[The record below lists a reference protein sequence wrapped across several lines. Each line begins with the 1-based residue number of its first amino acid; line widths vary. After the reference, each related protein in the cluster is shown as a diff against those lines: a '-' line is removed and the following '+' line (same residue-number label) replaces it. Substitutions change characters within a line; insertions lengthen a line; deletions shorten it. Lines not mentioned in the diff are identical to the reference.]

1 MWKLSY
7 DICNESLGFSV
18 TSGLFGCKL
27 GMTQVFNAERILVP
41 VTVLEVWPGKV
52 VQLKSRDRDGYDAV
66 QLGFK
71 EIAER
76 RLNKPKLGH
85 LKRHGS
91 PPFRY
96 LRELKKE
103 GELELGQ
110 VLTVEIF
117 SVGEQVDVIGT
128 SKGKGFQ
135 GVMKRHNFSGGP
147 ASHGSMF
154 HRAPGSLGASSYPS
168 RVWKTQ
174 KLPGHM
180 GSNRV
185 TAQGLSIVDVRPD
198 VNLVFVRGAVP
209 GAVGGQVLI
218 RKRPSRSR
226 S

>member
-1 MWKLSY
+1 MTNGL
-7 DICNESLGFSV
+7 LGR
-18 TSGLFGCKL
+18 KL
-27 GMTQVFNAERILVP
+27 GMTQVFNVDRVLVP

-71 EIAER
+71 EIEER

-85 LKRHGS
+85 LKRHNS
-91 PPFRY
+91 SPFRY

-110 VLTVEIF
+110 VLTVEMF

-135 GVMKRHNFSGGP
+135 GVMKRHNFAGGP
-147 ASHGSMF
+147 AGHGSMF

-168 RVWKTQ
+168 RVWKNQ
-174 KLPGHM
+174 RLPGHM
-180 GSNRV
+180 GDKRV
-185 TAQGLSIVDVRPD
+185 TVQGLSIVEVRPD
-198 VNLVFVRGAVP
+198 VNLVFVRGSVP
-209 GAVGGQVLI
+209 GATGGQVLI
-218 RKRPSRSR
+218 RKRPNRLKS
-226 S
+226 